1 MIEDLFLPNE
11 EIKYRRN
18 ISNLSVGGERF
29 EEMVIT
35 NHRIL
40 FYKRTGLIF
49 KNDVIETIG
58 LDSITG
64 VKYREKGMISK
75 KGIVEIHGEEMRRM
89 EGSAAQMKQLYQVL
103 SSKSGKLV

>member
-1 MIEDLFLPNE
+1 MLEDLFLPNE

-29 EEMVIT
+29 DEMIIT

-49 KNDVIETIG
+49 KNDVVETIG

-64 VKYREKGMISK
+64 VKFRETGMISK
-75 KGIVEIHGEEMRRM
+75 KGHVEIHGDEVRSM
-89 EGSAAQMKQLYQVL
+89 EGKASDMKQLYQVL
-103 SSKSGKLV
+103 SSKIGKLV